1 MYSNLS
7 INFVKTRSCVFLFS
21 DVDSASKKHLISIG
35 WKTKNKLI
43 KHKWINKIFWQFTDV
58 ELRKASG
65 WRVTRSGLQL
75 VWKTDWNKARLF
87 EEKLMLRGWPSD
99 TRKRWLQTRLEVV
112 EFWEIFR
119 RWNYQDLMTDWLWG
133 LTENSGFRLSN
144 GMDVLIG
151 KKW

>member
-1 MYSNLS
+1 MPEDIRKELEAGRHLS
-7 INFVKTRSCVFLFS
+7 ACLKNCKKKKKKLVRLKPKETKLRDKT
-21 DVDSASKKHLISIG
+21 
-35 WKTKNKLI
+35 TKMR
-43 KHKWINKIFWQFTDV
+43 W

-87 EEKLMLRGWPSD
+87 AEKLVLRGWPSD